1 MPIAWALTWLQSF
14 VLEVPEEFFIA
25 LEELV
30 RADTPAE
37 LLWLLF
43 LIALTPAICEEL
55 VFRGVLLQGLAS
67 EMTGRRAI
75 IGSAIIFGAFHLSTA
90 TAIRFLPTLWLGL
103 LLGLSAIFAHMDM
116 WGVHLL
122 VLGVLLILATTPFRV
137 DDRPLASA
145 ATTIFGVVYPAAL
158 LAFLIPLRMGGG
170 PGLSEADAFWL
181 TLTVFLLVWSAD
193 TFAYFVG
200 KAIGKH
206 PLAPKVSPK
215 KTWEGAV
222 GGAVGAIVVAAVLRL
237 TLLDFLPWG
246 HLLVVALVCGALSQI
261 GDLAESKMKRAVGA
275 KDSGT
280 LLPGHGGLL
289 DRLDALILAVP
300 LVYVYLALVGVLHA

>member
-1 MPIAWALTWLQSF
+1 MSNLLLRVLTAVIGVPLIVGVTYLGGEAFVAL
-14 VLEVPEEFFIA
+14 VAVAA
-25 LEELV
+25 LASQYELY
-30 RADTPAE
+30 
-37 LLWLLF
+37 
-43 LIALTPAICEEL
+43 
-55 VFRGVLLQGLAS
+55 GLA
-67 EMTGRRAI
+67 EQGGTRP
-75 IGSAIIFGAFHLSTA
+75 LK
-90 TAIRFLPTLWLGL
+90 WLGL
-103 LLGLSAIFAHMDM
+103 LLGLIAIFAHMGI

-122 VLGVLLILATTPFRV
+122 VLGVLLILATTPFRD